1 MIEKCI
7 RLEFDVAIIGC
18 GAYGFP
24 LANEIKKMG
33 KVAIH
38 LAGATQLMFG
48 IVGKRWEEEYIY
60 SDFKRNVINPY

>member
-7 RLEFDVAIIGC
+7 RLEFDVSIVGC

-24 LANEIKKMG
+24 LANEIKKKG

-38 LAGATQLMFG
+38 LTGATQLMFG
-48 IVGKRWEEEYIY
+48 IVGKRWEEE
-60 SDFKRNVINPY
+60 